1 MVMCK
6 LNAQHLK
13 NEDKARA
20 YLESLRWPSG
30 KPTCPHCGVIG
41 DHYALEGEAH
51 RPGLWKCSAC
61 RQQFSV
67 TVGTVFERSK
77 IPLTKWLMAVHLLCS
92 SKKGMS
98 SHQLHRTLGV
108 TYKTAWFMSH
118 RIREAMKAEGGI
130 MGAGGGTVEADET
143 YIGRKPGTKK
153 AHAGFGHKNTV
164 FALVE
169 RSGRVQSRHIS
180 GAKFDAIKEELRANV
195 APEAKLM
202 TDEAKMYRNVGKDF
216 AQHEVVKHSQREY
229 VRGNA
234 HTNTV
239 EGYFSIFKRG
249 MNGVYQHCR
258 SNHLHR
264 YLAEFDFRYNY
275 RTAAGYEDSER
286 SEMALKGIGGKRL
299 MYRDSFGA

>member
-1 MVMCK
+1 MTAM
-6 LNAQHLK
+6 NASHFK
-13 NEDKARA
+13 NDDKARQ
-20 YLESLRWPSG
+20 YLESLRWPRG
-30 KPTCPHCGVIG
+30 AVCPHCGSNEA
-41 DHYALEGEAH
+41 HYALKGEAH
-51 RPGLWKCSAC
+51 RPGLWKCKDC
-61 RQQFSV
+61 REQFSV

-169 RSGRVQSRHIS
+169 RNGRVQSRHIS
-180 GAKFDAIKEELRANV
+180 GAKFDAIKGELRTNV

-202 TDEAKMYRNVGKDF
+202 TDEAKMYRNIGKDF
-216 AQHEVVKHSQREY
+216 AQHEVVKHSQREC
-229 VRGNA
+229 VRGNS

-249 MNGVYQHCR
+249 MNGVYQRCR

-275 RTAAGYEDSER
+275 RTAAEYEDKER

-299 MYRDSFGA
+299 TYRDSFGA